1 MPPVRRA
8 LGVIALLATVWTLVV
23 WLSGGLAVSLGPLRI
38 SSSDVT
44 RPLIVAIVAAVA
56 YLATSGFARA
66 RDDAVRVR
74 RALRPQRLAVAL
86 TTAILIVGIANNS
99 WGAGGS
105 DSYSYVSQMDLWLGG
120 TLKVPVALAA
130 QVPWPDA
137 LATFTPFGYSP
148 VANEAAIT
156 PITGAGLP
164 LLMAAFKTIGGHAA
178 AFLVVPITGALLVWA
193 TFLIGRKVA
202 SDAIGISAA
211 WLVATSPTF
220 LMMFKSQMSDVPA
233 AALWALAT
241 YWMLGDSARSAA
253 AAGLAASIA
262 ILIRPNLAPIAAV
275 MAAWALVTNWRRAA
289 LFSAGALPGVI
300 AVAAIN
306 RSLFGSPLASGYGA
320 LTSLYSLDNV
330 PATLGAYAR
339 WLIDTQ
345 TPLVFA
351 GLFIVRIAPLLGLIL
366 IAVWA
371 LYAAYPSFD
380 AWWFLRF
387 LLPSW
392 PAMFIG
398 TSAALAWLF
407 DREPRWGRAA
417 TVASVL
423 ALGAYGLAVTA
434 QRHVFTSDEGERR
447 YATIAQLVAANT
459 APDAM
464 ILASIHAGSLRYYA
478 GRATLRF
485 DLLDEAWLDGAA
497 SWLDAHGRHP
507 YVLIEDWE
515 MDGFRKRF
523 AGKNRLGDLR
533 LAPALAYEAYRIP
546 GTVYLFDLL
555 RADGPT
561 VEPPPIR
568 DPRPR
573 CPLPAK
579 PPQL

>member
-23 WLSGGLAVSLGPLRI
+23 WLSGGFAASLGPLRI

-44 RPLIVAIVAAVA
+44 RPLIVTLVAAIA
-56 YLATSGFARA
+56 YLSASGLTRVRA
-66 RDDAVRVR
+66 DTAHLR
-74 RALRPQRLAVAL
+74 RALTPQRLGLAL
-86 TTAILIVGIANNS
+86 TAAVLIAGIANNS

-105 DSYSYVSQMDLWLGG
+105 DSYSYVSQMDLWLAGN
-120 TLKVPVALAA
+120 LKVPVALAA

-137 LATFTPFGYSP
+137 LATFTPFGYSA
-148 VANEAAIT
+148 VANETAIT

-178 AFLVVPITGALLVWA
+178 AFLVVPITGALLVWT
-193 TFLIGRKVA
+193 TFLIGRRVA
-202 SDAIGISAA
+202 SDVIGISAA
-211 WLVATSPTF
+211 FLVVTSPTF

-233 AALWALAT
+233 AAFWALAT
-241 YWMLGDSARSAA
+241 YWMLGVSRRSAV
-253 AAGLAASIA
+253 AAGLSASIA

-275 MAAWALVTNWRRAA
+275 IAAWALATGWRRAA
-289 LFSAGALPGVI
+289 LFCAAAIPGAI

-306 RSLFGSPLASGYGA
+306 TSLFGSPFSSGYGA
-320 LTSLYSLDNV
+320 LSSLFSRDNV
-330 PATLGAYAR
+330 PTTLGAYTR

-351 GLFIVRIAPLLGLIL
+351 GLFVIRIAPLLGLIL
-366 IAVWA
+366 LAVWA
-371 LYAAYPSFD
+371 LYAPYPSFD

-417 TVASVL
+417 TVVSVL

-434 QRHVFTSDEGERR
+434 QRHVFTGDEGERR

-459 APDAM
+459 GSDAM

-485 DLLDEAWLDGAA
+485 DLLHEDWLDQAA
-497 SWLDAHGRHP
+497 SWLEAHGRHP

-523 AGKNRLGDLR
+523 AGKNKLGDLR
-533 LAPALAYEAYRIP
+533 LAPALVYEAYRIP

-568 DPRPR
+568 DPPPR
-573 CPLPAK
+573 CPLPAT
-579 PPQL
+579 PPRL